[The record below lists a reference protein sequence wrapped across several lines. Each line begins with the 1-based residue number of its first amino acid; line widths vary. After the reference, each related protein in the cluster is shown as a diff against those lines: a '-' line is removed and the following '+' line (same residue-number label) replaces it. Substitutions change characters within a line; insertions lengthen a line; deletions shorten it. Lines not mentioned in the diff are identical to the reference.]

1 MVIALEEAWAL
12 SLVPPAIWL
21 NRLRT
26 YQQVVLLRGRIFVWM
41 VRTSWLSEIF
51 AWSRVQQKVSGCFHS
66 KAFAQAFS
74 RIRGDLS
81 TLRKRGTPLLSALQA
96 TLCGLP
102 VLPSL

>member
-21 NRLRT
+21 HRLRT
-26 YQQVVLLRGRIFVWM
+26 YQQAVLRGRIFVWM
-41 VRTSWLSEIF
+41 VRTSWLSETF
-51 AWSRVQQKVSGCFHS
+51 AWSRVQQKVSGCFRS

-74 RIRGDLS
+74 RIRGYLS

-96 TLCGLP
+96 TLCGHP
-102 VLPSL
+102 VLPSR